1 MKEIG
6 LDSFR
11 FSISWSRVLPSKF
24 IHDTSLTILPNMV
37 AISESHLNWLC
48 HSQKKTKDKN
58 SCYLYC
64 HCQSTN
70 DIYFFIYFLR
80 LLSIFNTRF
89 LKKKVF
95 LTHIHIERV
104 KNVLKKLIVVY
115 IQKDITNDIYDINK
129 WSSFLSYRGKT

>member
-48 HSQKKTKDKN
+48 HPP
-58 SCYLYC
+58 
-64 HCQSTN
+64 HP
-70 DIYFFIYFLR
+70 
-80 LLSIFNTRF
+80 
-89 LKKKVF
+89 KKKK
-95 LTHIHIERV
+95 
-104 KNVLKKLIVVY
+104 KN
-115 IQKDITNDIYDINK
+115 T
-129 WSSFLSYRGKT
+129 G